1 MFYKCAK
8 LNATI
13 NRNLE
18 EKFMWIIFGII
29 SVVFCVIGWIMTVKH
44 SSKAPWAAAC
54 SLAFVSLTLLMEYK
68 MVFNWVNKEDW
79 SALLDVVPS
88 MFSVL
93 TGYVIVMILAN
104 IVTIVSTKRQN

>member
-1 MFYKCAK
+1 MRG
-8 LNATI
+8 LST
-13 NRNLE
+13 RLE
-18 EKFMWIIFGII
+18 ENFMWIIFGII
-29 SVVFCVIGWIMTVKH
+29 SAVFCVIGWIMTVKH
-44 SSKAPWAAAC
+44 SSRAPWAAAC
-54 SLAFVSLTLLMEYK
+54 CLAFVSLTLLMEYK
-68 MVFNWVNKEDW
+68 MVLNWINKEDW